1 MHGLPIIIRHHT
13 VTLPASDTLCLDD
26 LACEE
31 CGHVPDNGETIHLFA
46 PVPGAAAIFYC
57 DDCYRGFS
65 TSLPAQEA
73 K

>member
-1 MHGLPIIIRHHT
+1 MQQPIILPQHVT
-13 VTLPASDTLCLDD
+13 VPASDTLHLEDISCE
-26 LACEE
+26 AC
-31 CGHVPDNGETIHLFA
+31 GLVPNAGDTIHLFTPDLDA
-46 PVPGAAAIFYC
+46 GAIFYC